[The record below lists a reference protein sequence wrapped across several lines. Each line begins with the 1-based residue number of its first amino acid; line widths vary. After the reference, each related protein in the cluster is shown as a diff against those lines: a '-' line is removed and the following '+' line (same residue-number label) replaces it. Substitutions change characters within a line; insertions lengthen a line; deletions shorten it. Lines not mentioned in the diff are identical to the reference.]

1 MSVQIEEFVK
11 MQLVIVNLDLLELTV
26 QSAHVQINVQD
37 KENVLIG
44 LVFAILVL
52 WEMIAH

>member
-1 MSVQIEEFVK
+1 

-26 QSAHVQINVQD
+26 QSAHAQINVQD

>member
-26 QSAHVQINVQD
+26 QSAHAQINVQD